1 MEFVAIYMRL
11 SRDSTQNG
19 IEESLE
25 NHRLA
30 LTRICKTN
38 GWKYDIYEEIAS
50 GVSPEREQLNLLL
63 SRLNDY
69 TAILTMDVDRIGR
82 DPEHNEKVLKMLIL
96 NGIKIITPSGEYDFA
111 NENSQMLYRMQ
122 SMLSSFEYSAI
133 RKRLGRG
140 KFLEASKGHW
150 VMNNIPLG
158 YLKNPETKRLEIDE
172 NEAEIVRYIF
182 EKTIEGYSVNKISQ
196 DLDAFGW
203 RSKKGKVLSTAH
215 ISQMR
220 RNPLYYGVVRYERKN
235 ELGRVL
241 ENCWV
246 EDAHSGIVTKEEF
259 LRCQELIKNN
269 NNKKFKTHGK
279 VKHILQ
285 GLIYCAKCGRKRY
298 ICVDR
303 KDVPYIKA
311 DGAKIENV
319 RCSDAGMALK
329 PVTDAV
335 IEDVK
340 KLKSELEEEIIK
352 LKKRNITKSEKEIS
366 NKLIETEANKDKL
379 NKKKKNL
386 VEMRM
391 NGEITKDEFLQF
403 KDGLEE
409 QIRHTDDMIQ
419 LLQMKLNNL
428 SNTEDEVKK
437 LEKVIWTIDNLDNLS
452 VEKIN
457 SFLRSIIKKVLF
469 SRNIESNPNTTK
481 RDDVEPTVDIEW
493 IEGIPIL

>member
-11 SRDSTQNG
+11 SRDSSQNG

-38 GWKYDIYEEIAS
+38 GWKHDIYEEIAS

-63 SRLNDY
+63 SRLHDY

-96 NGIKIITPSGEYDFA
+96 NGIKIITPSGEYDFS

-158 YLKNPETKRLEIDE
+158 YQKNYETKRLEIDE
-172 NEAEIVRYIF
+172 GESKIIRYIF
-182 EKTIEGYSVNKISQ
+182 EKTLEGYSVNKISQ

-203 RSKKGKVLSTAH
+203 RSKKGSVLSTAH

-241 ENCWV
+241 ESCWV
-246 EDAHSGIVTKEEF
+246 EDAHPGIVTKEEF
-259 LRCQELIKNN
+259 LMCQEVIKNN
-269 NNKKFKTHGK
+269 SNKKFKTHGK
-279 VKHILQ
+279 INHILQ

-298 ICVDR
+298 ICLDR
-303 KDVPYIKA
+303 KNVPYIKA
-311 DGAKIENV
+311 DGSKIENV
-319 RCSDAGMALK
+319 RCSDAGMALD
-329 PVTDAV
+329 PVTKAV
-335 IEDVK
+335 IEEVK
-340 KLKSELEEEIIK
+340 KLKPELEAEVIL
-352 LKKRNITKSEKEIS
+352 LKKRDTTKIEKELNNQLS
-366 NKLIETEANKDKL
+366 ETETNKNKLN
-379 NKKKKNL
+379 NKKKNL

-403 KDGLEE
+403 KDSLDE
-409 QIRHTDDMIQ
+409 QIQYADDMIQ
-419 LLQMKLNNL
+419 LLRMKLNNL
-428 SNTEDEVKK
+428 NNTEDEVGK
-437 LEKVIWTIDNLDNLS
+437 LEQFIWIINNLDNLS
-452 VEKIN
+452 AERIN
-457 SFLRSIIKKVLF
+457 AFLRSIIKRVLF

-481 RDDVEPTVDIEW
+481 RADVEPTVEIEW
-493 IEGIPIL
+493 VQ

>member
-38 GWKYDIYEEIAS
+38 GWKHDIYEEIAS

-96 NGIKIITPSGEYDFA
+96 NGIKVITPSGEYDFS

-122 SMLSSFEYSAI
+122 SMLSSFEYSTI

-158 YLKNPETKRLEIDE
+158 YLKNSETKRLEIDD
-172 NEAEIVRYIF
+172 NESEIIRYIF
-182 EKTIEGYSVNKISQ
+182 EKTIEGYSANKISQ

-246 EDAHSGIVTKEEF
+246 EDAHPGIVTKEEF
-259 LRCQELIKNN
+259 LMCQELIKNN

-279 VKHILQ
+279 INHLLQ
-285 GLIYCAKCGRKRY
+285 GLIYCGKCGRKRY

-303 KDVPYIKA
+303 NGTPYIKA

-335 IEDVK
+335 IEEVK
-340 KLKSELEEEIIK
+340 KLKPGLEEEIINF
-352 LKKRNITKSEKEIS
+352 KKRDTIKLEKEMN

-379 NKKKKNL
+379 KKRKKNL

-403 KDGLEE
+403 REGLDE
-409 QIRHTDDMIQ
+409 QIRNVDDMVQ
-419 LLQMKLNNL
+419 LLKIKLNNL
-428 SNTEDEVKK
+428 INTEDEVKK
-437 LEKVIWTIDNLDNLS
+437 LEQIISVIDNLDNLS
-452 VEKIN
+452 VEKVN
-457 SFLRSIIKKVLF
+457 AFLRSIIKKVLF
-469 SRNIESNPNTTK
+469 SRNIVSNPNTAK
-481 RDDVEPTVDIEW
+481 RDSVEPTVDIEW